1 MRLEKEIK
9 EFGYFTLGEPCDH
22 IDKIPGFLSVDRQGN
37 VSIELYD
44 LPCLIGDDSFSLVNE
59 VHGTLLLTGDEIIAI
74 DCFCT
79 NIRGLEIGS
88 CKFQVNLLLLGEKL
102 LSSKLT
108 YSNAIIALDGLLEWH
123 GYNEEM
129 HTLCNSK
136 KRIKIKPLDLYDGKD
151 LSLQFLI
158 KSKETHTQFTSVIK
172 EIYAQLKL
180 NFKRELDLRDA
191 ISNITKITS
200 YFLFSLDTEI
210 NMALPVLLLPN
221 KKSNSSNEI
230 VRLYYRDNSF
240 PNSDTPKYID
250 AKFLHYEDIPE
261 ECIEAWFDAYSEMPV
276 SIWHYCSYWTQ
287 LNFKKT
293 LDIEPLIQ
301 AIEALHRT
309 YINDVVSFEP
319 GELKSIVKE
328 LKQHINS
335 LYETPKADLI
345 CRKMDIKN
353 TPSLYERILNLLN
366 RNCPTSVEASQ
377 KERIAKYIRDLRNI
391 ISHASGS
398 EEKIEP
404 DLLEASIQ
412 INIAYLLEV
421 IYKME
426 MLRIFGIKEEKVH
439 EIIARKNDNLKI
451 LSLEDFNKN

>member
-59 VHGTLLLTGDEIIAI
+59 VHGTLLLTGDEIIAL

-79 NIRGLEIGS
+79 NIRGLEIAS

-102 LSSKLT
+102 LSSTLT

-123 GYNEEM
+123 GYNEEI

-136 KRIKIKPLDLYDGKD
+136 KRIKIKPLDLYDGED

-172 EIYAQLKL
+172 EIYAKLKL
-180 NFKRELDLRDA
+180 NFKRELDLRDV
-191 ISNITKITS
+191 ISNITKINS

-210 NMALPVLLLPN
+210 NMELPVLLLPN
-221 KKSNSSNEI
+221 KKSNSNEI
-230 VRLYYRDNSF
+230 VKLYYRDRSF
-240 PNSDTPKYID
+240 PNSDTPKYIN
-250 AKFLHYEDIPE
+250 ANFLHYKDIPE
-261 ECIEAWFDAYSEMPV
+261 GCVKAWFDAYSKMPV
-276 SIWHYCSYWTQ
+276 SIWHYLSYWTQ

-309 YINDVVSFEP
+309 YVNNIASFEP

-328 LKQHINS
+328 LKEHIYS
-335 LYETPKADLI
+335 LYETSKANLI
-345 CRKMDIKN
+345 CKKLEIKN
-353 TPSLYERILNLLN
+353 TPSLNERILELLD
-366 RNCPTSVEASQ
+366 RNCPTSVEPSQ
-377 KERIAKYIRDLRNI
+377 KKRIAKYVKDLRNT

-398 EEKIEP
+398 EEEIEP
-404 DLLEASIQ
+404 YLLEASFQ

-426 MLRIFGIKEEKVH
+426 MLRIFGIKEERTH